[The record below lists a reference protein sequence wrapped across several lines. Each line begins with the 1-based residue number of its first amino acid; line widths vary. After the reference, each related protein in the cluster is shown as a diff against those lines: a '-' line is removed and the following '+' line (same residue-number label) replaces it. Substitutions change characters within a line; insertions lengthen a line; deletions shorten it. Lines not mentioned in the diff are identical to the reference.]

1 MKTEIES
8 ADQALALIQQR
19 IAQGLTPVHHGTSF
33 YRYNFSK
40 SQFGSYV
47 FYLDERGTVGR
58 CQYQNVERVFD
69 FVDMGLPVPG
79 YLFEVRVPRT
89 APVAI
94 AVVVSRQRA
103 VPSLLDASV
112 AALKAM
118 DAAGIVGPAR
128 DDLAL
133 AIKPVRDFK
142 EDTP

>member
-40 SQFGSYV
+40 SQFGSCV

-94 AVVVSRQRA
+94 AVVVA
-103 VPSLLDASV
+103 P
-112 AALKAM
+112 
-118 DAAGIVGPAR
+118 AGGPQPPGR
-128 DDLAL
+128 LGSS
-133 AIKPVRDFK
+133 PEGHGRGGHRW
-142 EDTP
+142 TGQG